1 MSGQIS
7 SRRRHLSTKQ
17 WSGNKCSDV
26 PTKIQTSSYAM
37 DHRYWPCKQRLALHQ
52 SCHCTRLQR
61 FLQTVKHFW
70 RLILSIFCFWN
81 ESFLFQN
88 RTLLCQQN
96 RIFVDML
103 YFLKNCC
110 SVAKACVNDST
121 SELTL
126 YDGISVLEGNAR
138 RPMIFWTS
146 ANCSPSREL
155 KYFLAC
161 LTASM
166 RRLDLISSMN
176 SWVRRLNSSV
186 LCIKHNELTQI
197 LLLNYVWQNIHEIN
211 KTYAKK
217 NERLIF
223 IAPLPVTQG
232 STITYVC
239 SGPFGLVT

>member
-1 MSGQIS
+1 M
-7 SRRRHLSTKQ
+7 STKQ
-17 WSGNKCSDV
+17 N
-26 PTKIQTSSYAM
+26 
-37 DHRYWPCKQRLALHQ
+37 
-52 SCHCTRLQR
+52 
-61 FLQTVKHFW
+61 
-70 RLILSIFCFWN
+70 
-81 ESFLFQN
+81 
-88 RTLLCQQN
+88 LCRHVVFSQ
-96 RIFVDML
+96 
-103 YFLKNCC
+103 NCC
-110 SVAKACVNDST
+110 SVANFVAKARVNDST

-186 LCIKHNELTQI
+186 LCINTMNWQRFYF
-197 LLLNYVWQNIHEIN
+197 YVWQNIHEIN
-211 KTYAKK
+211 KTYAKI

-232 STITYVC
+232 STLTYVT
-239 SGPFGLVT
+239 L